1 MTETRTAFI
10 GGCYTTSWSS
20 SSIEWANCQVSNV
33 ISGTNESYSHE
44 KKQQYT
50 EWNVI
55 MRYISTVTN
64 KNRLAYGSKTL
75 VIETVS
81 DEVNRGRMMKLVC
94 REEVV

>member
-1 MTETRTAFI
+1 MTETRTSFI

-20 SSIEWANCQVSNV
+20 ASIEWANCQMVA
-33 ISGTNESYSHE
+33 GTNESYE
-44 KKQQYT
+44 QNKKQQYT
-50 EWNVI
+50 KWNVI

-64 KNRLAYGSKTL
+64 KNRLSYGSKTL

-81 DEVNRGRMMKLVC
+81 DNVNRGRMMKLVC